1 MNVLWIVSVTGLAAF
16 VASSLSAQS
25 TAPPAPRAQPPTPT
39 LVIRNGTLIDGTSK
53 PPVEGATIVI
63 SGDRITRVATGEVTP
78 PTGVRVIDAG
88 GLAVLPG
95 LMDMHVHHRPWMWR
109 LFLQF
114 GVTTIRDVGSDPD
127 LILRERERERRG
139 ELAAPRIFAC
149 GPLLDGDPPVW
160 PAAWRGSWPLRSEE
174 QARAAAQ
181 RLLDRGVDCLKVYS
195 RLPSPLM
202 RAIVELASVRGVPVT
217 GHLGTVSARDAAEMG
232 VDAIEHASG
241 IAFPMPSEV
250 QEQLIRV
257 LVERGTF
264 IVPTLLVG
272 ENFANLP
279 SIGNAGYPNL
289 SLVPGDEV
297 RRWLDW
303 RNDFRLRGA
312 TEETFARL
320 RTRVAATS
328 AFIGAFRR
336 AGGKVVAGSD
346 TPNPFV
352 VPGISL
358 HQELERL
365 VASGL
370 SPTDAIASATSV
382 AAALLRRSDLGTVE
396 EGKLADLV
404 LVAGNPA
411 RDITTTRNVRVVI
424 KAGAVVYERR

>member
-39 LVIRNGTLIDGTSK
+39 LVIRNGTLIDGTGK

-95 LMDMHVHHRPWMWR
+95 LMDMHIHHRPWMWR

-241 IAFPMPSEV
+241 IGFPMPSEV

-279 SIGNAGYPNL
+279 SILHRGFPARWREGGCGLGHAQPVRGAGDQPA
-289 SLVPGDEV
+289 PGTGKVGRFRAEPHGRHRVGYERGCGAVAAVRPGHGRRREAGGPGAGGGQPGQGHYHHPKRACGDQGRGCGVRTAV
-297 RRWLDW
+297 RR
-303 RNDFRLRGA
+303 GA
-312 TEETFARL
+312 AW
-320 RTRVAATS
+320 RVAGGMGIPLTVHAVEPV
-328 AFIGAFRR
+328 ACRR
-336 AGGKVVAGSD
+336 PRTA
-346 TPNPFV
+346 
-352 VPGISL
+352 
-358 HQELERL
+358 
-365 VASGL
+365 
-370 SPTDAIASATSV
+370 
-382 AAALLRRSDLGTVE
+382 
-396 EGKLADLV
+396 
-404 LVAGNPA
+404 
-411 RDITTTRNVRVVI
+411 
-424 KAGAVVYERR
+424 